1 MVYGWAKAVKREKFS
16 MLYQSPLAQCIRLI
30 CLSICS
36 IFTASAVVAQQAPAG
51 KAAATLS
58 PEAAAVKKA
67 NETKRGEVLATVN
80 GEPITRGEIIQFL
93 SKYEL
98 PANIDTAQIY
108 KTAIDV
114 MCNTKMVMQSVKA
127 SKTNVAPAEID
138 AEVEK
143 LKTALTEQ
151 KTDLAKVLAESGRS
165 MDELRAELE
174 QFLLWKK
181 YVTREATDAVLN
193 KFIADNKAAFN
204 GDQVRASHILK
215 KTTAETTAAQKDA
228 IKKQLQEIKQ
238 QIATGKMTFA
248 EAANKF
254 SEDEG
259 NKEKVG
265 GDLGL
270 FFRKGQFIEPF
281 AAAAFGLK
289 KGEISDLIET
299 PFGYHLILVTERKD
313 GKPVDPND
321 PNVKNA
327 ALDAFAQERQ
337 EKLVTDA
344 KKMAKIDIKPMPTDL
359 FPPAPKVTAPK
370 VTAPTVAPSAK

>member
-1 MVYGWAKAVKREKFS
+1 MNGLKSDRLVFRLFATAVTCTIAFSSAIAWAQV
-16 MLYQSPLAQCIRLI
+16 P
-30 CLSICS
+30 
-36 IFTASAVVAQQAPAG
+36 PANS
-51 KAAATLS
+51 AATLS
-58 PEAAAVKKA
+58 PEQLAVKKA

-108 KTAIDV
+108 KTAVDV
-114 MCNTKMVMQSVKA
+114 MSNTKLVMQSVKA
-127 SKTNVAPAEID
+127 SKTVVSPAEID
-138 AEVEK
+138 AEVDK

-151 KTDLAKVLAESGRS
+151 KTDLGKVLAESGRT
-165 MDELRAELE
+165 MEELRAELE

-215 KTTAETTAAQKDA
+215 KTTEKSTTAEKEA
-228 IKKQLQEIKQ
+228 IKKQLLDIKQ

-259 NKEKVG
+259 NKDKVG

-270 FFRKGQFIEPF
+270 FFRKGQFIETF
-281 AAAAFGLK
+281 AAAAFALN
-289 KGEISDLIET
+289 KGQISDVVET
-299 PFGYHLILVTERKD
+299 PFGYHLILVTEKKD
-313 GKPVDPND
+313 GKPVNPND
-321 PNVKNA
+321 PMVKNA

-344 KKMAKIDIKPMPTDL
+344 KKNAKIDIKPMPTDL
-359 FPPAPKVTAPK
+359 FPPAAKVAAPK
-370 VTAPTVAPSAK
+370 IEAPKVAPSAK

>member
-1 MVYGWAKAVKREKFS
+1 MIEIKSAGLTFRFIAASVSCVIAFSSAMAQTQVPAAK
-16 MLYQSPLAQCIRLI
+16 
-30 CLSICS
+30 
-36 IFTASAVVAQQAPAG
+36 SAT
-51 KAAATLS
+51 TLS

-93 SKYEL
+93 AKYEL

-108 KTAIDV
+108 KTAVDV
-114 MCNTKMVMQSVKA
+114 MSNTKLVMQSVKA
-127 SKTNVAPAEID
+127 SKTAVTPAEID
-138 AEVEK
+138 AEVDK

-151 KTDLAKVLAESGRS
+151 KTDLGKVLAESGRT

-215 KTTAETTAAQKDA
+215 KTTAESTAAQKDA
-228 IKKQLQEIKQ
+228 IKKQLLDIKQ

-259 NKEKVG
+259 NKDKVG

-281 AAAAFGLK
+281 AAAAFALK
-289 KGEISDLIET
+289 KGQISEVVET
-299 PFGYHLILVTERKD
+299 PFGFHLILVTETKD
-313 GKPVDPND
+313 GKPVNPSD

-337 EKLVTDA
+337 EQLVTEA
-344 KKMAKIDIKPMPTDL
+344 KKSAKIDVKPMPTDL
-359 FPPAPKVTAPK
+359 FPPAPKVAAPK
-370 VTAPTVAPSAK
+370 VEAPKVAPSAK

>member
-1 MVYGWAKAVKREKFS
+1 MSGSRRNSYFR
-16 MLYQSPLAQCIRLI
+16 LALGTSLACVLALPNASGQAQPAPGSANARL
-30 CLSICS
+30 
-36 IFTASAVVAQQAPAG
+36 SA
-51 KAAATLS
+51 
-58 PEAAAVKKA
+58 EAAAVKKA
-67 NETKRGEVLATVN
+67 NETKKNEVLATVN
-80 GEPITRGEIIQFL
+80 GDGITRGEIVQFL

-98 PANIDTAQIY
+98 PANIDTAEIY

-114 MCNTKMVMQSVKA
+114 LANTRLVMQSVKA
-127 SKTNVAPAEID
+127 AKVSVSPAEID

-143 LKTALTEQ
+143 LKTALAEQ

-165 MDELRAELE
+165 MEELRQELE

-193 KFIADNKAAFN
+193 KFIAENKAVFH
-204 GDQVRASHILK
+204 GDQVRASHILLKLDPDAKPEAKEAARK
-215 KTTAETTAAQKDA
+215 KLLD
-228 IKKQLQEIKQ
+228 IKQ

-270 FFRKGQFIEPF
+270 FYRKGQFIEPF

-289 KGEISDLIET
+289 KGDMSDVVET
-299 PFGYHLILVTERKD
+299 PFGLHLILVTERKD

-337 EKLVTDA
+337 EQLVSSA
-344 KKMAKIDIKPMPTDL
+344 KKTAKIDIKPVPADL
-359 FPPAPKVTAPK
+359 FPPAPPA
-370 VTAPTVAPSAK
+370 AK